1 MENYIRVYPN
11 AVSDLFCDKLIS
23 KFEDNPE
30 QYYYQDRK
38 NENLDWKMSF
48 TQVHLSDHDIWKDD
62 VKYMMDIFRMYLGE
76 YKEDCNIHKMQWP
89 QEYNFE
95 TIRMKRYWP
104 DGEDCFE
111 SHVDVTDY
119 ENARRFLVFFLYLDD
134 NKEGNTTFPQMDY
147 SASCKK
153 GSLLMFP
160 PQWPWLHAGE
170 KPIDK
175 PKYIVGS
182 YLHYV

>member
-1 MENYIRVYPN
+1 MEKVYL
-11 AVSDLFCDKLIS
+11 V
-23 KFEDNPE
+23 
-30 QYYYQDRK
+30 YQI
-38 NENLDWKMSF
+38 ENL
-48 TQVHLSDHDIWKDD
+48 QN
-62 VKYMMDIFRMYLGE
+62 G
-76 YKEDCNIHKMQWP
+76 
-89 QEYNFE
+89 
-95 TIRMKRYWP
+95 KRYVGKTTDYKQRVTYHKTYLRRAAHSNVYLQRAW
-104 DGEDCFE
+104 DKYGEDCFE